1 MPIQTDLS
9 VSPYFDDFDPN
20 KNFYKILFQPGVSVQ
35 ARELNQLQSI
45 LQNQIER
52 FGDNILKKGTVVD
65 GCNITY
71 HPQLPYVKIRDV
83 ESDGAP
89 VNVSAYKDLYI
100 RNSANLQAIVIKT
113 EVGLESSSPNL
124 NTLFVRYQ
132 NSGDDFEST
141 QFTASDLLTVFD
153 PKNPIFKI
161 NINDGSSGFA
171 NTDGVVI
178 TPAVAVQNSTGGSTF
193 GTFSIE
199 VNDYIHNAGLG
210 TAQIVSVNTSMRQDA
225 IVLQIKPLSENL
237 RGGNTANWTFY
248 VNDTVEFYKFDNPT
262 IKSSAN
268 KIVSQYGYGAEGSLI
283 TDSLGKVVSISM
295 INTGQGYDVE
305 PIVSIS
311 SSTAAISDIAQF
323 NATAQ
328 RYLTTVSVAPSNYD
342 PIGSGYGITVSDGV
356 IYQKGH
362 FVRVDEQLTVVEK
375 YSNTGFDKSVGFYSV
390 ETLVDSNADTS
401 LLDNATGTPN
411 YTAPGADRLKITPTL
426 TVLDK
431 DVAEANNEF
440 FSIVDFTQG
449 SPYKQSRQTVYSTI
463 GDVIAERTFEESGNY
478 VLDRFNLTTKADA
491 NTAKNANTFNIYVD
505 PGVAYINGYKV
516 KTQANYIAPIDKGTD
531 VAAYDNAIISMFYGN
546 YFRVEELGGAFNFA
560 AGELVEF
567 YDTPAKYLSSSPGAT
582 IASVGNKI
590 GQARIRAVLYE
601 YGSASIGSPNA
612 SYKLYV
618 FDVKMSA
625 GATASS
631 IKSIYYPGTNTK
643 GIADVILDN
652 GSAVLYDTKDSS
664 MLFKSV
670 DATKSLDNVNYIYRN
685 STLVTS
691 VSSSGTLTVANGA
704 NESFPYTSTGAYL
717 SDLEESTINI
727 IPLVDISAAAN
738 AAGSVTTSA
747 TNAIVTGTS
756 TVFKSAFVEGD
767 YIKIA
772 NSSTSFVGQIARINS
787 ETSLTLTSNAAGTIA
802 GANVII
808 YYPKNVSIPLT
819 RDSTKRAK
827 ITTTAPVG
835 RLQIELGTL
844 AAGTS
849 ANVVVEYNISRNF
862 NVVPKSTSRG
872 AYARITVA
880 DNEAGAN
887 GPWALGVADVF
898 RLRNVYRADGSTR
911 TNNIITNTGVA
922 DTTDFISIANNP
934 YANGDVLTYVR
945 PTSNTANIG
954 LANTT
959 SYYVV
964 FANSSGIKL
973 SATYNGSVVNVYSN
987 TSVETHTLS
996 GKPIH
1001 FTPDTFGVT
1010 DITNEFY
1017 IDSNQTVD
1025 YLDTSYLMRKP
1036 NLSSIGANDVLLV
1049 KFDSFITST
1058 DGIKTIN
1065 SYDLDDTLTYDALLS
1080 SSKVNTLEIPEIF
1093 DNSTGK
1099 YYDLRDYLDIR
1110 PVSANT
1116 IPLINT
1122 DAAFS
1127 NTMILNPREP
1137 VDGVFAN
1144 VSFNASSNVS
1154 SVNDFITI
1162 SPNPFVDGDQVI
1174 YNVLAGNTAISPLTN
1189 NNSYYVISANTTGVK
1204 LSSTK
1209 DGVALDLTSGSSE
1222 SGHVLT
1228 KTMLRFSQ
1236 AAKYF
1241 PLPGVAGQAD
1251 IEAYLGR
1258 IDRVVLTNDG
1268 QFRTIRGSAGVYDT
1282 VPTAPTGSMTINVLT
1297 IPPYPSVPFDLG
1309 SNGTLIADTMVYNQK
1324 PGERLVNYKVAT
1336 QLTAGQISSI
1346 QIKPYKMA
1354 DIAALEKRISNL
1366 EYYVSST
1373 LAETVA
1379 RSRYIPSSSDASV
1392 DRFKFGFFVDAF
1404 ADTKNADISNPEYSA
1419 TIENDMLSP
1428 KTETVNI
1435 EFTFDLNSDGIISE
1449 SLASFVDTEFT
1460 LISQPNATVDSAL
1473 TNIPTETTGDGTDTV
1488 TTPVVTQSIISAIA
1502 QYRNSNRNMN
1512 FSQYEDWSYTFSSL
1526 PGRARLYIDSL
1537 DNKSYVAI
1545 YQSSTPNDTSGTPIL
1560 TSLSIIPLTDL
1571 EKGRNGDAYDL
1582 TTISGGAG
1590 EYFENHGNGWFED
1603 WGKLVWNHN
1612 PVNGNYYTIR
1622 VYKGGK
1628 SGDNAPGGFYA
1639 FKLYYPV
1646 DVVGSTT
1653 KTVVGPTSFTYDG
1666 NVYNVSP
1673 QTFTFSQPYKPFMG
1687 IFGGSS
1693 DYIADS
1699 QRFDITVTGLKPLT
1713 RHYFY
1718 FDDNDKTGSCQQLKS
1733 DAAIAGTQGL
1743 ISDSNGILSFT
1754 FFYDAGINEATTD
1767 FQRQAQLAAQIAGI
1781 KSFSVSSSD
1790 GSSLAK
1796 GSIELKYYTNVL
1808 SDPITSNLEVPSD
1821 TNETGVSMT
1830 SVAIKSDVVPWWKF
1844 RFASSV

>member
-20 KNFYKILFQPGVSVQ
+20 KNFYKILFQPGVAVQ

-89 VNVSAYKDLYI
+89 VNVAAYKDLYV

-132 NSGDDFEST
+132 NSGDNFETT
-141 QFTASDLLTVFD
+141 QFSGSDLLTVFD

-171 NTDGVVI
+171 NTDSVVI
-178 TPAVAVQNSTGGSTF
+178 TSAMAVQNSTGGSTF
-193 GTFSIE
+193 GSFTIAE
-199 VNDYIHNAGLG
+199 NDYIHNAGLG
-210 TAQIVSVNTSMRQDA
+210 TGQIVSVNTTIRSDA
-225 IVLQIKPLSENL
+225 VVLQIRPLAENL

-248 VNDTVEFYKFDNPT
+248 ENDTVEFYKYDNPT

-268 KIVSQYGYGAEGSLI
+268 KIVAQYGYGAEGSLI
-283 TDSLGKVVSISM
+283 TDSLGKVVSIAM
-295 INTGQGYDVE
+295 INNGQGYDVE
-305 PIVSIS
+305 PYISIA
-311 SSTAAISDIAQF
+311 SSTAVISDITQF

-328 RYLTTVSVAPSNYD
+328 RYLTTVSVAPTNYD
-342 PIGSGYGITVSDGV
+342 PIGSGYGLTVSDGV

-362 FVRVDEQLTVVEK
+362 FVRVDEQLSVVEK
-375 YSNTGFDKSVGFYSV
+375 YSNTGFDKAVGFYSV
-390 ETLVDSNADTS
+390 ETIIDSNADTS

-426 TVLDK
+426 TVLDR
-431 DVAEANNEF
+431 DIAEANNEF

-478 VLDRFNLTTKADA
+478 VLDRFNLTTKAVA
-491 NTAKNANTFNIYVD
+491 NTAKNANSFNIYVD

-531 VAAYDNAIISMFYGN
+531 VSTLDNAVLSMYYGN

-560 AGELVEF
+560 AGELIEF
-567 YDTPAKYLSSSPGAT
+567 YDTPAKYLSSTPGAAIT
-582 IASVGNKI
+582 STGTKI
-590 GQARIRAVLYE
+590 GQARIRAVIYE
-601 YGSASIGSPNA
+601 HGSASIGSPNA

-618 FDVKMSA
+618 FDVKMAS
-625 GATASS
+625 GSTASS
-631 IKSIYYPGTNTK
+631 IKSIYYPGSNTK

-652 GSAVLYDTKDSS
+652 GSAILHETKDSS

-691 VSSSGTLTVANGA
+691 VSSTGTLTVANGA
-704 NESFPYTSTGAYL
+704 NESFPYTSTGANL

-738 AAGSVTTSA
+738 AAGSVTTSS
-747 TNAIVTGTS
+747 TSTDVTGSS
-756 TVFKSAFVEGD
+756 TLFKSAFVEGD

-772 NSSTSFVGQIARINS
+772 NSSTSFVAQIARINS
-787 ETSLTLTSNAAGTIA
+787 ETSLSLTSNAAITLVGGNT
-802 GANVII
+802 II

-844 AAGTS
+844 ASGTS

-862 NVVPKSTSRG
+862 TVVPKSTTRG
-872 AYARITVA
+872 AYVRLTAA
-880 DNEAGAN
+880 DNDAGVV
-887 GPWALGVADVF
+887 GPWALGVSDVF
-898 RLRNVYRADGSTR
+898 RLRDVYKADGSTR
-911 TNNIITNTGVA
+911 TNNIITNTGVVGA
-922 DTTDFISIANNP
+922 TDFITISNNP
-934 YANGDVLTYVR
+934 YANGDTLTYVR
-945 PTSNTANIG
+945 PTSNTADIG
-954 LANTT
+954 LANNT

-964 FANSSGIKL
+964 FANNSGIKL
-973 SATYNGSVVNVYSN
+973 STTYSGSAVDVFANSV
-987 TSVETHTLS
+987 VETHTLE
-996 GKPIH
+996 GKAIH
-1001 FTPDTFGVT
+1001 FTPDTYGVT
-1010 DITNEFY
+1010 NVTNEFY

-1036 NLSSIGANDVLLV
+1036 NLSALGADDVLLV
-1049 KFDSFITST
+1049 KFDAFVTST

-1065 SYDLDDTLTYDALLS
+1065 SYDLDDTLTYDALLAS
-1080 SSKVNTLEIPEIF
+1080 TKVNTLEVPELF
-1093 DNSTGK
+1093 DNATGK
-1099 YYDLRDYLDIR
+1099 YYDLRDYLDVR
-1110 PVSANT
+1110 PISANT

-1122 DAAFS
+1122 AAAFA
-1127 NTMILNPREP
+1127 NTLIVNPREP

-1144 VSFNASSNVS
+1144 VSFNASANVS

-1162 SPNPFVDGDQVI
+1162 SPNPFTDGDQVV
-1174 YNVLAGNTAISPLTN
+1174 YNVSAGNTAISPLSN
-1189 NNSYYVISANTTGVK
+1189 NNSYYIVSANTTGVK
-1204 LSSTK
+1204 LSATS
-1209 DGVALDLTSGSSE
+1209 GGAALDLTSGSSE
-1222 SGHVLT
+1222 SGHILT
-1228 KTMLRFSQ
+1228 KSMLRFSQ

-1251 IEAYLGR
+1251 IQGYQGR
-1258 IDRVVLTNDG
+1258 VDRVVLTTDG
-1268 QFRTIRGSAGVYDT
+1268 RFRTIRGSAGVYDS
-1282 VPTAPTGSMTINVLT
+1282 VPAAPSGSMTINVLT
-1297 IPPYPSVPFDLG
+1297 IPPYPSIPFDLG
-1309 SNGTLIADTMVYNQK
+1309 ANGTLIADTMTFNQK
-1324 PGERLVNYKVAT
+1324 PGERLVNYKIAT
-1336 QLTAGQISSI
+1336 QLTSNQISNI
-1346 QIKPYKMA
+1346 QIKPYRMS
-1354 DIAALEKRISNL
+1354 DIAALEKRISTL

-1404 ADTKNADISNPEYSA
+1404 ADTKNADLTNPEYNAS
-1419 TIENDMLSP
+1419 ISGDMLSP
-1428 KTETVNI
+1428 KTETINL

-1449 SLASFVDTEFT
+1449 SLASFADSEFT
-1460 LISQPNATVDSAL
+1460 LINQPNATVDAQL
-1473 TNIPTETTGDGTDTV
+1473 TDTTTVADNV
-1488 TTPVVTQSIISAIA
+1488 TTPVVTQSEISAIA
-1502 QYRNSNRNMN
+1502 QYRNSNRNMD
-1512 FSQYEDWSYTFSSL
+1512 FSQFEDWSYTFSTL

-1545 YQSSTPNDTSGTPIL
+1545 YQSNVPNDTSGTPIT
-1560 TSLSIIPLTDL
+1560 TSLNITPLTDL
-1571 EKGRNGDAYDL
+1571 EKGYNGEAYEL

-1612 PVNGNYYTIR
+1612 PNNGIYYTIR
-1622 VYKGGK
+1622 VYKGGR
-1628 SGDNAPGGFYA
+1628 SGGLFPNAPKGFYA

-1653 KTVVGPTSFTYDG
+1653 KSVVGPTSFTYNG
-1666 NVYNVSP
+1666 NIYDVSP
-1673 QTFTFSQPYKPFMG
+1673 QTFSLSALFDPFD
-1687 IFGGSS
+1687 IAPQ
-1693 DYIADS
+1693 YIADA
-1699 QRFDITVTGLKPLT
+1699 QRFDIVVTGLKPLT

-1718 FDDNDKTGSCQQLKS
+1718 FDDTDKSGSCQQLKS
-1733 DAAIAGTQGL
+1733 DPAISGTSGL
-1743 ISDSNGILSFT
+1743 VSDSNGILSFA
-1754 FFYDAGINEATTD
+1754 FFYDAGINESTTD

-1781 KSFSVSSSD
+1781 KSFSVTNSD
-1790 GSSLAK
+1790 GSSEAK
-1796 GSIELKYYTNVL
+1796 GSIELKYYIDSRIASISNLAIPATTNDTGVT
-1808 SDPITSNLEVPSD
+1808 ITS
-1821 TNETGVSMT
+1821 VST
-1830 SVAIKSDVVPWWKF
+1830 PDSKVPWWKL
-1844 RFASSV
+1844 VWTENVE